1 MNNSIAI
8 ESASKSLVKSIKQLE
23 DEFDLT
29 SCQVSKSPRDNF
41 TFTVEQL
48 KEFVAEVVNKAYM
61 VGARHGAT
69 AAVDAMIA
77 KKIKYENGT
86 VFFMNSHE
94 PLILKERT
102 ISGPTN
108 YTKESVTYTVGQVRI
123 TYKHMGFSD

>member
-1 MNNSIAI
+1 MHKSIAT
-8 ESASKSLVKSIKQLE
+8 ESASKSLVKSIKKLE

-41 TFTVEQL
+41 TFTIEQL

-69 AAVDAMIA
+69 AAVDAMIVQ
-77 KKIKYENGT
+77 KIRLENDT
-86 VFFMNSHE
+86 AFFTEPHS

-108 YTKESVTYTVGQVRI
+108 YTKERVTYTVGPVQI
-123 TYKHMGFSD
+123 TYKHMGFTD